1 MVKIIIE
8 KNDGNQR
15 LDRFLKKYLKNA
27 PLSYIYKAIRK
38 DVKVNGK
45 RCPKEHML
53 QAGDEL
59 SLYISEDEL
68 SKLTAVKAH
77 AKAKLQFGII
87 YEDENL
93 LIADKPF
100 GLLTHGDEFE
110 KKNTLAN
117 QVTAYLI
124 ANGDY
129 NPRAEK
135 TFSPAPANRL
145 DRNTTGI
152 VLFGKNSAALKA
164 LNEMLRERDAIGK
177 YYRTVVAGTMTES
190 LVLEDRIEKNH
201 RENLVRV
208 LPIEQDSGK
217 VIKTAVKPVETG
229 GGFTLA
235 EVHLVT
241 GRTHQI
247 RAHLAE
253 AGYPLIGDR
262 KYGNPKVNAMV
273 GRRFNLNTQLLHAC
287 RIEFGECRGI
297 FAYLSGRKF
306 VSPPSQ
312 EFMRITR
319 ELTGIDI

>member
-59 SLYISEDEL
+59 SLYISDDEL

-77 AKAKLQFGII
+77 AKAKRQFGII

-164 LNEMLRERDAIGK
+164 LNEMLRERNAIGK

-297 FAYLSGRKF
+297 FEYLSGRKF
-306 VSPPSQ
+306 VSPPSP

>member
-38 DVKVNGK
+38 DIKVNGK
-45 RCPKEHML
+45 RCPKEYML
-53 QAGDEL
+53 EAGDEL
-59 SLYISEDEL
+59 SVYIPDDEL
-68 SKLTAVKAH
+68 SKLTSVKTH
-77 AKAKLQFGII
+77 AKAKRQFGIV
-87 YEDENL
+87 YEDENI

-124 ANGDY
+124 AGGDY
-129 NPRAEK
+129 NPRIEK

-152 VLFGKNSAALKA
+152 VLFGKNSSALKA
-164 LNEMLRERDAIGK
+164 LNEMIRERDAIGK
-177 YYRTVVAGTMTES
+177 YYRTVVAGTMREP

-201 RENLVRV
+201 RENRVKV

-217 VIKTAVKPVETG
+217 VIKTAVRPVQTG

-262 KYGNPKVNAMV
+262 KYGDPKINSMV
-273 GRRFNLNTQLLHAC
+273 SRRFNLNTQLLHAC
-287 RIEFGECRGI
+287 RMEFGECKGV
-297 FAYLSGRKF
+297 FEYLSGREF
-306 VSPPSQ
+306 ISSPSQ
-312 EFMRITR
+312 EFMRITA
-319 ELTGIDI
+319 ELTGNHT

>member
-38 DVKVNGK
+38 DIKVNGK

-53 QAGDEL
+53 EAGDEL
-59 SLYISEDEL
+59 SVYISDDEL
-68 SKLTAVKAH
+68 SKLTQVKTY
-77 AKAKLQFGII
+77 AKAKRQFGII
-87 YEDENL
+87 YEDENI

-129 NPRAEK
+129 SPRAEK
-135 TFSPAPANRL
+135 TFSLAPANRL

-152 VLFGKNSAALKA
+152 VLFGKNSSALKA
-164 LNEMLRERDAIGK
+164 LNEMIRERDAIGK
-177 YYRTVVAGTMTES
+177 YYRTVVAGTMREP

-201 RENLVRV
+201 RENRVKV

-217 VIKTAVKPVETG
+217 VIKTAVRPVQTG

-262 KYGNPKVNAMV
+262 KYGDPKINSMV
-273 GRRFNLNTQLLHAC
+273 SRRFNLNTQLLHAC
-287 RIEFGECRGI
+287 RMEFGECKGV
-297 FAYLSGRKF
+297 FEYLSGREF
-306 VSPPSQ
+306 ISSPSQ
-312 EFMRITR
+312 EFMRITA
-319 ELTGIDI
+319 ELTGNHT

>member
-77 AKAKLQFGII
+77 AKAKRQFGII

-152 VLFGKNSAALKA
+152 VHFGKNSSALKT

-190 LVLEDRIEKNH
+190 IVLEDRIEKKH

-287 RIEFGECRGI
+287 RIEFGECKGI
-297 FAYLSGRKF
+297 FEYLSGRKF
-306 VSPPSQ
+306 VSPPSP

>member
-1 MVKIIIE
+1 MVKIIITE
-8 KNDGNQR
+8 NDGNQR

-38 DVKVNGK
+38 DIKINGK
-45 RCPKEHML
+45 RCPKEHMI
-53 QAGDEL
+53 QTGDEL
-59 SLYISEDEL
+59 SIYISDDEL
-68 SKLTAVKAH
+68 SKLTAVKPH
-77 AKAKLQFGII
+77 ARAKRQFGIV

-93 LIADKPF
+93 LIVDKPF

-124 ANGDY
+124 ANGAY
-129 NPRAEK
+129 NPRDEK

-152 VLFGKNSAALKA
+152 VLFGKNSSALKA

-177 YYRTVVAGTMTES
+177 YYRTVVAGTMTEP
-190 LVLEDRIEKNH
+190 LALEDRIQKNH
-201 RENLVRV
+201 RENLVKV

-217 VIKTAVKPVETG
+217 VIKTVARPVQAGDE
-229 GGFTLA
+229 FTLV

-247 RAHLAE
+247 RAHLAQ
-253 AGYPLIGDR
+253 AGYPLVGDR

-273 GRRFNLNTQLLHAC
+273 SRRFNLNTQLLHAC
-287 RIEFGECRGI
+287 RIEFGECKDI
-297 FAYLSGRKF
+297 FEYLSGREFK
-306 VSPPSQ
+306 SSPSQ
-312 EFMRITR
+312 EFMRITK
-319 ELTGIDI
+319 ELTENHM

>member
-1 MVKIIIE
+1 MDCLFCSIAKGEIPS
-8 KNDGNQR
+8 
-15 LDRFLKKYLKNA
+15 KK
-27 PLSYIYKAIRK
+27 
-38 DVKVNGK
+38 V
-45 RCPKEHML
+45 
-53 QAGDEL
+53 
-59 SLYISEDEL
+59 
-68 SKLTAVKAH
+68 
-77 AKAKLQFGII
+77 

-152 VLFGKNSAALKA
+152 VLFGKNSSALKT

-190 LVLEDRIEKNH
+190 IVLEDRIEKNH

-253 AGYPLIGDR
+253 AGYPLLGDR
-262 KYGNPKVNAMV
+262 KYGAPKVNAMV

-287 RIEFGECRGI
+287 RIEFGECKGI
-297 FAYLSGRKF
+297 FEYLSGRKF
-306 VSPPSQ
+306 VSPPSP

>member
-38 DVKVNGK
+38 DIKVNGK
-45 RCPKEHML
+45 RCSKEHML
-53 QAGDEL
+53 EEGDEL
-59 SLYISEDEL
+59 SVYISDDEL
-68 SKLTAVKAH
+68 SKLTQVKAH
-77 AKAKLQFGII
+77 ARAKRQFGII
-87 YEDENL
+87 YEDENI

-129 NPRAEK
+129 SPRAEK

-152 VLFGKNSAALKA
+152 VLFGKNSSALKA
-164 LNEMLRERDAIGK
+164 LNEMIRERDAIGK
-177 YYRTVVAGTMTES
+177 YYRTVVAGTMREP

-201 RENLVRV
+201 RENRVKV

-217 VIKTAVKPVETG
+217 VIKTAVRPVQTG

-262 KYGNPKVNAMV
+262 KYGDPKINSMV
-273 GRRFNLNTQLLHAC
+273 SRRFNLNTQLLHAC
-287 RIEFGECRGI
+287 RMEFGECKGV
-297 FAYLSGRKF
+297 FEYLSGREF
-306 VSPPSQ
+306 ICSPSQ
-312 EFMRITR
+312 EFMRITA
-319 ELTGIDI
+319 ELTGNHT

>member
-38 DVKVNGK
+38 DIKVNGK

-53 QAGDEL
+53 KAGDEL
-59 SLYISEDEL
+59 SVYISDDEL
-68 SKLTAVKAH
+68 SKLTSAKTH
-77 AKAKLQFGII
+77 AKAKRQFGII
-87 YEDENL
+87 YEDENI

-129 NPRAEK
+129 NPRSEK

-152 VLFGKNSAALKA
+152 VLFGKNSSALKA
-164 LNEMLRERDAIGK
+164 LNEMIRERDAIGK
-177 YYRTVVAGTMTES
+177 YYRTVVAGTMRES
-190 LVLEDRIEKNH
+190 LVLEDRIEKNR
-201 RENLVRV
+201 RENRVKV

-217 VIKTAVKPVETG
+217 VIKTAVRPVQTG

-253 AGYPLIGDR
+253 AGFPLIGDR
-262 KYGNPKVNAMV
+262 KYGDPKINSMV
-273 GRRFNLNTQLLHAC
+273 SRRFNLNTQLLHAC
-287 RIEFGECRGI
+287 RIEFGECEGV
-297 FAYLSGRKF
+297 FEYLSGRKF
-306 VSPPSQ
+306 ISSPSQ
-312 EFMRITR
+312 EFMRITA
-319 ELTGIDI
+319 ELTGNHT

>member
-59 SLYISEDEL
+59 SLYISDDEL
-68 SKLTAVKAH
+68 SKLTAVKAY
-77 AKAKLQFGII
+77 AKAKRQFGII

>member
-59 SLYISEDEL
+59 SLYISDDEL
-68 SKLTAVKAH
+68 SNLTAVKAH
-77 AKAKLQFGII
+77 AKAKRQFGII